1 MKKPEILAPA
11 GSLKKAEYAF
21 LYGADAVY
29 AGIPDFSL
37 RVKENL
43 FNLEDIKK
51 GIELAHSLG
60 KKFYVTVNIYAHNKH
75 LENLSILDEINPDAF
90 IVSDPGIAR
99 LLKGKPLHLSTQA
112 NCTNWSAV
120 KFWADQGFER
130 IILAREVS
138 LKEIKEIHE
147 KLPEVELEAFIQGAM
162 CLAYS
167 GRCVLS
173 AALSGRSANLGDCA
187 QCCRWSYNLVEEKRP
202 GEYMPIEQDEHG
214 TYILSSKDMC
224 MIEHLDALQEA
235 GVASLK
241 IEGRNKSVFYLA
253 HIIKAY
259 RKVLDGEWDAKKGL
273 EQVEQVVT
281 RKMHTGFF
289 FDKEAEQDP
298 KLRRGRAP
306 YKFVGEVLADGTE
319 DRDKLG
325 NNSATIEVHN
335 EIYLG
340 EEVHVIGPDAEFSF
354 KVEEIIDAK
363 SGEKLESAHGGA
375 DQIIK
380 LNSPQ
385 ELKEKYLLKIKV

>member
-1 MKKPEILAPA
+1 MTKPEILAPA

-29 AGIPDFSL
+29 AGVPDFSL

-43 FNLEDIKK
+43 FSLEDIKK
-51 GIELAHSLG
+51 GIDLAHSLG
-60 KKFYVTVNIYAHNKH
+60 KKFYVTINIYAKNKH
-75 LENLSILDEINPDAF
+75 LEKLPEYIAKIKSLNPDAL
-90 IVSDPGIAR
+90 IISDPGIIAVV
-99 LLKGKPLHLSTQA
+99 KEEWPEAVIHLSTQA
-112 NCTNWSAV
+112 NCTNWKAAE
-120 KFWADQGFER
+120 FWQKQGLER
-130 IILAREVS
+130 VILAREVS
-138 LKEIKEIHE
+138 LSEIKEMHE
-147 KLPEVELEAFIQGAM
+147 KLPDLEIEAFIQGAM

-173 AALSGRSANLGDCA
+173 AALSKRSANLGDCS
-187 QCCRWSYNLVEEKRP
+187 QCCRWSYEIVEQKRP
-202 GEYMPIEQDEHG
+202 GEYMPVEEDQHG
-214 TYILSSKDMC
+214 TYIMSSKDMC
-224 MIEHLDALQEA
+224 MIEYLDELQEA
-235 GVASLK
+235 GVCSLK

-259 RKVLDGEWDAKKGL
+259 RQVLDGQWDKEKGL
-273 EQVEQVVT
+273 EEIKKVVT

-289 FDKEAEQDP
+289 LDKEAEQDP

-306 YKFVGEVLADGTE
+306 YKFVGEVLEDG
-319 DRDKLG
+319 
-325 NNSATIEVHN
+325 SVEVHN

-340 EEVHVIGPDAEFSF
+340 DEVEVIGPDKEFYF

-363 SGEKLESAHGGA
+363 TGEKLESAHGGA

-380 LNSPQ
+380 LTSPE